1 MRIRGLEDAMWAQCT
16 PCPLEASDLARTKDY
31 IKKSIIKYQDKTIVL
46 QKYGGKSTKSYWG
59 IRKYF
64 PADRGLK
71 DELNK
76 KGKAKKKKQE
86 QKWKQGCLAFPLS
99 RQTRNLLQFWNVDN

>member
-16 PCPLEASDLARTKDY
+16 TCPLEASDLARTKDY

-64 PADRGLK
+64 PADQGLK

-76 KGKAKKKKQE
+76 KGKAKKKKKRTKMKTRLPCLSSLE
-86 QKWKQGCLAFPLS
+86 ANQKPPTVLKCW
-99 RQTRNLLQFWNVDN
+99 